1 MADQITLRK
10 GDHTVT
16 TTVPIEAVNFEARGY
31 ARVTGKTGKASASAQ
46 QSDKKSEQK

>member
-16 TTVPIEAVNFEARGY
+16 TTVPREAYNLEARGY
-31 ARVTGKTGKASASAQ
+31 TRVKPTRSAPASAEKK
-46 QSDKKSEQK
+46 SDKK